1 VGWELQTCK
10 HPSNSCNQRSHRA
23 DRQNRGAFYFV
34 GGMLEIFCGILEFF
48 LGNTFPF
55 VVFTSYGQS
64 TDDSKETHTHS

>member
-1 VGWELQTCK
+1 
-10 HPSNSCNQRSHRA
+10 
-23 DRQNRGAFYFV
+23 
-34 GGMLEIFCGILEFF
+34 MLEIFCGILEFF